1 MSGLLRNTKH
11 FREES
16 EAVLKALERNK
27 IKTVG
32 DFCRAKPSFILYLF
46 NTYQS
51 TKFKSFHQVQTFK
64 EKFLSELSPPIQ
76 PSSIVAAAKTKISTQ
91 VQDLDRILGGHG
103 FESGQIFEIFGVAGS
118 GKSQLC
124 FHMAFVV
131 AAYCREN
138 VLYFDTKNDF
148 SPERI
153 RQMYEARIRN
163 GGSSENEDASSKM
176 AINGQSIK
184 EVMSRIRVARA
195 HSIDRLLDYL
205 YDIPNSP
212 AGAGSDDDDGSS
224 SSSSLLTKDYLANVR
239 LLVVDNVASAFM
251 PMLGERNF
259 PKIAAQISL
268 IRRRLQQL
276 AHNYN
281 LVVMVTNN
289 ASINRQQ
296 QLPEGGGGA
305 VIKPALGKLFSQVAD
320 VRLKVSHAAAKTS
333 FGSREICAE
342 SLRRRH
348 PNSQKTEA
356 PQTNNSTPTCKVE
369 ICDSGLC

>member
-153 RQMYEARIRN
+153 RQMYEARVRN
-163 GGSSENEDASSKM
+163 GGSSENEADASSKK

-212 AGAGSDDDDGSS
+212 GSDDDDA
-224 SSSSLLTKDYLANVR
+224 SSLLTKEYLANVR